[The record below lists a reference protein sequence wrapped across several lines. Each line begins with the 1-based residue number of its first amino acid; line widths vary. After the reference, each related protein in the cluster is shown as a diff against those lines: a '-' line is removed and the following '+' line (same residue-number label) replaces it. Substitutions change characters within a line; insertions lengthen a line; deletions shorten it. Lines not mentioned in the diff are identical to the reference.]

1 MFTLHNIT
9 YLHPDK
15 EMLFN
20 SLNFTLNKGE
30 KVALIGQN
38 GVGKSTLLKL
48 ISGEISPSEGEI
60 SSDEKIYFVSQVYGQ
75 LDEVSVAEALKIDSK
90 LKAFH
95 AILEGEAS
103 EENFEIL
110 NDDWDLENRVV
121 EAFSKWNIEDISVS
135 DLMKTLSGGQKT
147 KVLLAGI
154 DIHEA
159 DFVILDEPSNHLDF
173 EARQLLYNFVSET
186 SKTLLMVSHDRTLL
200 NLLDKVVELSS
211 KGIQVFGGNY
221 EFYKAQKEA
230 SDLALENEIKS
241 KEKSLK
247 KAKDVERET
256 LERQQKLDS
265 RGKKKQEKVGVAR
278 IMMNT
283 LRNKAENS
291 SSKMKDIHAE
301 KIGGISEDLSKLR
314 REVSQLQQMK
324 FNFDDSALHQ
334 GKILFNV
341 KELNFKYNQD
351 FLWKEDLNFQILSGE
366 RWSLKGN
373 NASGKSTL
381 VKLLLGILKPSTGKI
396 EKTDFKSIYLDQNY
410 SILNE
415 NFNVLE
421 QAEHFNRSPIPDHEL
436 KTILTRFLFR
446 KEVWDKKMSS
456 LSGGERMRLL
466 LACLSIMGKAQDLI
480 VLDEPTNNLDLEN
493 VEILTSALQDYKGSL
508 IVISHDQEFLK
519 DLNVQKE
526 IFL

>member
-1 MFTLHNIT
+1 
-9 YLHPDK
+9 
-15 EMLFN
+15 MLFH

-48 ISGEISPSEGEI
+48 ISGEISPYEGEI
-60 SSDEKIYFVSQVYGQ
+60 SSDEKTYFAPQIYGQ
-75 LDEVSVAEALKIDSK
+75 LGEASVAEALKIDSK
-90 LKAFH
+90 LKALH
-95 AILEGEAS
+95 QILGGDVS

-121 EAFSKWNIEDISVS
+121 EAFSKWKIENISLS
-135 DLMKTLSGGQKT
+135 DSMKTLSGGQKT

-154 DIHEA
+154 DIDEA

-173 EARQLLYNFVSET
+173 EVRQLLYNFVSET
-186 SKTLLMVSHDRTLL
+186 SKTFLVVSHDRTLL
-200 NLLDKVVELSS
+200 NLLGKVAELSP
-211 KGIQVFGGNY
+211 KGIQVFGGNFK
-221 EFYKAQKEA
+221 FYKAQKEA

-241 KEKSLK
+241 KEKYLK
-247 KAKDVERET
+247 EAKNVERET
-256 LERQQKLDS
+256 LERQQKLGS
-265 RGKKKQEKVGVAR
+265 RGKKKQEKTGVAR

-291 SSKMKDIHAE
+291 SSKMKDVHAE
-301 KIGGISEDLSKLR
+301 KIDGISEDLSKLR

-334 GKILFNV
+334 GKILLHL
-341 KELNFKYNQD
+341 KELNFKYNQE
-351 FLWKEDLNFQILSGE
+351 FLWNENLNFQILSGE
-366 RWSLKGN
+366 RWAIKGN

-381 VKLLLGILKPSTGKI
+381 VKLLLGVLKPSKGNI
-396 EKTDFKSIYLDQNY
+396 EKADFKSIYLDQNY
-410 SILNE
+410 SVLNE

-421 QAEHFNRSPIPDHEL
+421 QAEYFNQTPIPNHEL

-446 KEVWDKKMSS
+446 KEIWDKKVAS

-466 LACLSIMGKAQDLI
+466 LTYLSIMGKAPDLI

-493 VEILTSALQDYKGSL
+493 VEILTSALQDYRGSL
-508 IVISHDQEFLK
+508 LVISHDQEFLK
-519 DLNVQKE
+519 DLNVGKE